1 VLNLRDPLYRNQE
14 EFVELC
20 VTSRNFALGLRA
32 AAECE
37 DKLIASMEQA
47 KFEKLYI
54 YALVKKIY
62 GIEVKNDEEYTMFCM
77 RLIQRGMGH
86 ARGLIQGQGQGM
98 QASGGRAERG
108 KEWSLLTPQKED
120 EFWQWFE
127 AEDTGKPVVTEKE
140 TKEGPVAKKIRKLV
154 AEKKEGR
161 KNGGSEEGR
170 Q

>member
-1 VLNLRDPLYRNQE
+1 VLNLRDPLYRNLE
-14 EFVELC
+14 EFSELF
-20 VTSRNFALGLRA
+20 VTSKQVAIAVCA

-37 DKLIASMEQA
+37 DKLIADMNQV
-47 KFEKLYI
+47 KFERFYI
-54 YALVKKIY
+54 YPLVKKIY
-62 GIEVKNDEEYTMFCM
+62 GIEIKNNEEYTTFFM
-77 RLIQRGMGH
+77 RMVQGGMGH

-108 KEWSLLTPQKED
+108 KEWSLETPQKED

-127 AEDTGKPVVTEKE
+127 AEDTGKPVVTENE
-140 TKEGPVAKKIRKLV
+140 TKERPVAKKIRKLV

-161 KNGGSEEGR
+161 KNGENEEGR